1 MLFPPGA
8 LVRLLSSIYSQVK
21 TRSLFTALGVER
33 QPCHIRHERYDST
46 ADHQVAHDGLRRR
59 PRARTCRRPT
69 PLIDALMRNR
79 SALAD
84 CQSRTGFGGL
94 MRAARTLRERDA

>member
-1 MLFPPGA
+1 MNGTILQQ
-8 LVRLLSSIYSQVK
+8 ITK
-21 TRSLFTALGVER
+21 SLTTVYG
-33 QPCHIRHERYDST
+33 
-46 ADHQVAHDGLRRR
+46 VAHEPGRVADR
-59 PRARTCRRPT
+59 T

-94 MRAARTLRERDA
+94 MRAARTLRERAA